1 MPVPSVPDI
10 FEEVRS
16 CLWKAWDVFCGLE
29 PLPGPRL
36 APEEAVMQKMECG
49 DTEGTQHS
57 ATSEGTEKRDMLEG
71 TKLRDMPEI
80 SHWRKG
86 PNVCGFLLVS
96 LTVLCHFYFS

>member
-1 MPVPSVPDI
+1 MPIPSVPDI
-10 FEEVRS
+10 FEEARS

-57 ATSEGTEKRDMLEG
+57 ATSERTEKRDMLEG

-80 SHWRKG
+80 SHWRKV

-96 LTVLCHFYFS
+96 LTVLCHFYSS